1 MWYKQILEHLP
12 IEIFPIKHITALFS
26 DTDFGC
32 ALSFAHGIPIGRQAC
47 AHCAIAGADK
57 NAVRPAKKQCEMYN

>member
-1 MWYKQILEHLP
+1 MTIR
-12 IEIFPIKHITALFS
+12 
-26 DTDFGC
+26 
-32 ALSFAHGIPIGRQAC
+32 FAHGIPIGRQAC